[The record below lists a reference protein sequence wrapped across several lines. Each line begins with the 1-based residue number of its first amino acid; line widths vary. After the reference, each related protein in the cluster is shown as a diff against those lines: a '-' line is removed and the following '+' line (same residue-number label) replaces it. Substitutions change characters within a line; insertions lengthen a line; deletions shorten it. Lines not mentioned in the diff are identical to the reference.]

1 MKKILPF
8 ALLFIYVVILIK
20 VMVLKDVPL
29 IRVGY
34 LMLNFGGTR
43 DGSPNFIPF
52 KTIWPY
58 LTGFKGWLI
67 AGINLIG
74 NIILLVP
81 FGFLLPF
88 VIRNINWKHSIIWAI
103 GSGTIIEVMQ
113 VVMHVGI
120 FDIDDIILNAFGSMI
135 GFWFFLLFSIL
146 MQSPVYRKFTI
157 GFLIIFFGSAA
168 LYLSVLSFRGQF
180 PISFGDEDQLIR
192 KQMIKSMREE
202 KGAKGVDPCRGSGG
216 TGEIIGIAEHAIT
229 IKRNDGKKEL
239 IRIIDKTAIRSS
251 EGAASESDLKIG
263 DRVTVVV
270 GLLEEDS
277 QTASLI
283 LVCKPKL

>member
-1 MKKILPF
+1 MKKLFPF
-8 ALLFIYVVILIK
+8 LLIFLYALVLIK

-34 LMLNFGGTR
+34 LILNFGGTR
-43 DGSPNFIPF
+43 EGSPNFIPF

-88 VIRNINWKHSIIWAI
+88 VIRNINWKQSIIWAI

-135 GFWFFLLFSIL
+135 GFWFFLLFVML
-146 MQSPVYRKFTI
+146 MQSPIYRKFTI
-157 GFLIIFFGSAA
+157 GFLIIIFGSAA
-168 LYLSVLSFRGQF
+168 LYLTVLSFRGQL
-180 PISFGDEDQLIR
+180 PISFGDEDQMIR
-192 KQMIKSMREE
+192 KQMVNSMMEE
-202 KGAKGVDPCRGSGG
+202 KGAKGIDPCRGSGG
-216 TGEIIGIAEHAIT
+216 TGEIVGVAEHVIT
-229 IKRNDGKKEL
+229 IKRNDGKQEL
-239 IRIIDKTAIRSS
+239 IRIIEKTAIRSS
-251 EGAASESDLKIG
+251 AGAASESDLKIG

-277 QTASLI
+277 QAASLI

>member
-88 VIRNINWKHSIIWAI
+88 VIRNMNWKQAIVWAVV
-103 GSGTIIEVMQ
+103 SGTVIEVMQ

-135 GFWFFLLFSIL
+135 GFWFFLLFVML

-216 TGEIIGIAEHAIT
+216 TGEIIGIAAHAIT

-239 IRIIDKTAIRSS
+239 IRIIDNTAIRSS

-277 QTASLI
+277 QAASLI

>member
-81 FGFLLPF
+81 FGFLLSF
-88 VIRNINWKHSIIWAI
+88 VIRNINWKQSIIWAI

-146 MQSPVYRKFTI
+146 MQSPVYRNATI
-157 GFLIIFFGSAA
+157 GFLIIIFGSAA
-168 LYLSVLSFRGQF
+168 LHLSVLSFRGEL
-180 PISFGDEDQLIR
+180 PIRFGDEDQLIR

-216 TGEIIGIAEHAIT
+216 TGVIVSIAEHELT
-229 IKRNDGKKEL
+229 LKRNDGKQEL
-239 IRIIDKTAIRSS
+239 IRIIEKTAIRSF
-251 EGAASESDLKIG
+251 EGAASESDLKVG

-277 QTASLI
+277 QAASLI